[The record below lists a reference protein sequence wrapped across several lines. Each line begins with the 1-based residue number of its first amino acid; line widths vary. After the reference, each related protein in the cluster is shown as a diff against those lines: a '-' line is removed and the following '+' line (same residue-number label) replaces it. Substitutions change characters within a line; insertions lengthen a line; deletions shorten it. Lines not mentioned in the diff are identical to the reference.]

1 MATGQPCALHG
12 SLGWHTWGSGQDL
25 VRAHRLDSVAGQ
37 PRACS
42 HGVGV
47 RVGGAR
53 SQLEVGPATSGAPGV
68 TVELRGVGVGGRG
81 EDTR

>member
-1 MATGQPCALHG
+1 M
-12 SLGWHTWGSGQDL
+12 
-25 VRAHRLDSVAGQ
+25 AGQ

-53 SQLEVGPATSGAPGV
+53 SQLEVGPVTSGAPGV
-68 TVELRGVGVGGRG
+68 TVELWGVGWGRG